1 VSHTPLHR
9 RVRWNVRTITAILVP
24 AFLIIGGIFA
34 FTIGNDQKPA
44 AVGAVDSGGALAD
57 RQRKEASRGGERSDL
72 PAARSGK
79 RTPKPT
85 ATPKPTPKAT
95 PKSTPTPSGKPSIKR
110 KTAKT
115 ATPEY
120 SVRYS
125 SPNCSATYFGD
136 STEHQ
141 PLANG
146 GHSSTTTHGVA
157 LWDWSFGTKVRITSL
172 ETGESVIAPV
182 VDRGPASWTGN
193 CIDLLPDTWDD
204 LGVSRSQGEQ
214 DVRYEVLRSN

>member
-1 VSHTPLHR
+1 M
-9 RVRWNVRTITAILVP
+9 IAILVP
-24 AFLIIGGIFA
+24 AFLIIGGAFA
-34 FTIGNDQKPA
+34 LTIGKDQKPA
-44 AVGAVDSGGALAD
+44 AVGAVDSVGALAGRD
-57 RQRKEASRGGERSDL
+57 RQEASRGTERSDL

-79 RTPKPT
+79 RAPKPT
-85 ATPKPTPKAT
+85 AT

-115 ATPEY
+115 ATPGY
-120 SVRYS
+120 SVRYT

-136 STEHQ
+136 STEYQ

-146 GHSSTTTHGVA
+146 GNSTTTTHGVA

-172 ETGESVIAPV
+172 ETGKSVIAPV

-214 DVRYEVLRSN
+214 DVRYEILRAN

>member
-1 VSHTPLHR
+1 MHR
-9 RVRWNVRTITAILVP
+9 RVRWNVRVITAILVP
-24 AFLIIGGIFA
+24 ALLIIGGAFA
-34 FTIGNDQKPA
+34 LTIGNDRKPS
-44 AVGAVDSGGALAD
+44 AVGAVDSVGALAD
-57 RQRKEASRGGERSDL
+57 RQREAASRGSGRSDL

-79 RTPKPT
+79 RRPPATATATSTAT
-85 ATPKPTPKAT
+85 ATPAPTGNPRL
-95 PKSTPTPSGKPSIKR
+95 KR
-110 KTAKT
+110 KTART
-115 ATPEY
+115 ATPAY
-120 SVRYS
+120 SVRYT

-146 GHSSTTTHGVA
+146 GHSSTTTRGVA

-172 ETGESVIAPV
+172 ETGKSVIAPV

-204 LGVSRSQGEQ
+204 LGVARSQGVQ
-214 DVRYEVLRSN
+214 DVRYEILRSN

>member
-9 RVRWNVRTITAILVP
+9 RVRWNASTFIAILVP
-24 AFLIIGGIFA
+24 AFLIIGAAFA
-34 FTIGNDQKPA
+34 LTIGNDQKPA
-44 AVGAVDSGGALAD
+44 AVGAVDSAGALAGRD
-57 RQRKEASRGGERSDL
+57 RQEVSRGGERSDL
-72 PAARSGK
+72 PAAQSGK

-85 ATPKPTPKAT
+85 AKPSSTPKA
-95 PKSTPTPSGKPSIKR
+95 TPTPSGKPSIKR

-115 ATPEY
+115 AMPAY
-120 SVRYS
+120 SVRYT

-136 STEHQ
+136 STEYQ

-172 ETGESVIAPV
+172 ETGKSVIAPV